1 MTTTESLEDFYK
13 HKFNWLPDNLQQD
26 LGHFN
31 VFRLN
36 NYQSSA
42 GAPGQYSR
50 RGFYKISLLRGHNIY
65 HYADKSLDINGT
77 TLIFFNPQVPYTW
90 EPVSEVVNGY
100 FCVFREGF
108 FTESSRKWLQELPMF
123 KAGGMPAYVLSDD
136 QFGQAGQFY
145 EKMLAEIDSDYPYK
159 YDLIR
164 NYVSELIHFAL
175 KQQPSDTLYKHTD
188 AKSRLTAVFTELLER
203 QFPVE
208 TTSQRFQMRSAND
221 YAQHLAVHVNYLNR
235 SVRAT
240 TGKTTSELIAERVVA
255 EAQALLKH
263 TDWNIA
269 EISYSLGFDEPA
281 HFNHFFKKNTSLTPS
296 AFRKV

>member
-13 HKFNWLPDNLQQD
+13 HKFNWLPNNLQQD

-31 VFRLN
+31 VFRLDD
-36 NYQSSA
+36 YQSSA

-90 EPVSEVVNGY
+90 EPVSEAVNGY

-108 FTESSRKWLQELPMF
+108 FTEISRKWLQELPMF
-123 KAGGMPAYVLSDD
+123 KAGGMPAYILSED
-136 QFGQAGQFY
+136 QFEQAGQFY
-145 EKMLAEIDSDYPYK
+145 EKMLAEIESDYPYK

-175 KQQPSDTLYKHTD
+175 KQQPSEALYKHTD

-208 TTSQRFQMRSAND
+208 TTSQRFQMRSAKD
-221 YAQHLAVHVNYLNR
+221 YAHHLAVHVNYLNR